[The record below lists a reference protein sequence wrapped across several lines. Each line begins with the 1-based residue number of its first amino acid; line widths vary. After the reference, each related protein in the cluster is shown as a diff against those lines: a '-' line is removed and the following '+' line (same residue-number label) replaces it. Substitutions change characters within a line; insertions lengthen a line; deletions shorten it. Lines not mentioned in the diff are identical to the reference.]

1 MTYVIFHVEGQ
12 QDMIRRISVDMKGVS
27 YHVLFAFAIG
37 VPLQ

>member
-27 YHVLFAFAIG
+27 YHVFFAFAIG